1 MNSSSE
7 NQPSNSENENSSAS
21 DSEPIG
27 DLIDFLLESE
37 TEPKTAIDCSDSL
50 SEDVDLL
57 GGDLE
62 SDLAA
67 SSNALEGGLA
77 GGEIEVEIESESQPT
92 LTEAVEYQ
100 AFLQQKVKPENVV
113 EPEITGAEIANV
125 SSIEQVEAID
135 TEKASPEDLADAVNT
150 LIPLIVELLQ
160 FKLNDSREGVIQTIR
175 PVMDQL
181 IEYRIQEDSP
191 KMAAAIAKILPDAI
205 TAKINLDPETIAK
218 AIAPEI
224 ALSIREQILL
234 DQNAIPQVLG
244 PEMGKAIKAQ
254 IESERDAMVD
264 ALYPVIGS
272 TISKYMVE
280 VVQDINQKV
289 ESTLSPAGIK
299 RKIRAKFQGVS
310 EAELIFKESIGY
322 HIRAIFLIDKD
333 SGLVI
338 QEIQVPGEE
347 HLDSDMLAG
356 MLTAIRSFANDC
368 ISAGS
373 ELDSIDYG
381 DWQIPLEVAG
391 YCYLAVVVKGE
402 PPKQFI
408 TKIRQVLGEIVMEH
422 DDAIQNFAGNLANV
436 PIGIKT
442 KLEQLTESN
451 KDKPQTSSSSPVLLW
466 LLIFIMS
473 IVFIP
478 WGIVSY
484 RARVAHH
491 IEQNTAAQLDAA
503 PELSV
508 YRLDS
513 KVKAGKLTVAG
524 RVPSDYLSM
533 QAGTIAQKIASQNK
547 LQLDNQI
554 VTVNVPVNPSLVT
567 GEIQRLTNLF
577 NQQPTVA
584 IETDYTPKILTVKG
598 FVLDKTTRQTI
609 SQAFRQIPGI
619 EQLVFNLVE
628 QLPRFEQRVYF
639 DQGSSQLNSAAN
651 LSKIKATKQL
661 LRQYPQLHLK
671 LIVHSDGSGSTRINQ
686 KLAKK
691 RCQVVKATLIEGG
704 IEPDRLVLDCNSPIL
719 PSNNQDN
726 RAWGLNRYVGFEP
739 LIPSNLS
746 Q

>member
-1 MNSSSE
+1 MNSSPE
-7 NQPSNSENENSSAS
+7 NLPSNSNHKNSSAS

-27 DLIDFLLESE
+27 DLIDFLLDSE
-37 TEPKTAIDCSDSL
+37 QSASDSL
-50 SEDVDLL
+50 FEPKVSTEHVDSLAA
-57 GGDLE
+57 DLE
-62 SDLAA
+62 SDLTAP
-67 SSNALEGGLA
+67 SPALDEGIA
-77 GGEIEVEIESESQPT
+77 VEEIEVEIESESNPT
-92 LTEAVEYQ
+92 LAEAVEYQ
-100 AFLQQKVKPENVV
+100 AFLQQTVKPEQV
-113 EPEITGAEIANV
+113 EPKTTNAEITQV
-125 SSIEQVEAID
+125 SSIEEVEAID
-135 TEKASPEDLADAVNT
+135 TETASPEDLADAVNT

-160 FKLNDSREGVIQTIR
+160 FKLNDSKEGVIQTIR
-175 PVMDQL
+175 PVIDQL
-181 IEYRIQEDSP
+181 IEHRIQEDSP

-205 TAKINLDPETIAK
+205 TEKINLDPETIAR

-234 DQNAIPQVLG
+234 DEHAIPQVLG

-289 ESTLSPAGIK
+289 ESTLSLEGIK
-299 RKIRAKFQGVS
+299 RKIRARAQGVS

-322 HIRAIFLIDKD
+322 YVRAIFLIDKD

-338 QEIQVPGEE
+338 QEIQVPGSE

-368 ISAGS
+368 ISTSS

-408 TKIRQVLGEIVMEH
+408 TKIRQVLGEIVLEY
-422 DDAIQNFAGNLANV
+422 DDEIQNFDGNIAHV
-436 PIGIKT
+436 PHGIKT
-442 KLEQLTESN
+442 KLEELTESN
-451 KDKPQTSSSSPVLLW
+451 KDKSQKSTSSPILLW

-478 WGIVSY
+478 WGIVNY
-484 RARVAHH
+484 RARLAHN
-491 IEQNTAAQLDAA
+491 IEQNTATQLDAA

-508 YRLDS
+508 YRLDPQ
-513 KVKAGKLTVAG
+513 VKAGKLTITG
-524 RVPSDYLSM
+524 RVPSEYLSN
-533 QAGTIAQKIASQNK
+533 QAAIITQKIASQNK
-547 LQLDNQI
+547 LELDNHI
-554 VTVNVPVNPSLVT
+554 VTINVPVNPSLVT
-567 GEIQRLTNLF
+567 GEIQRLTKLF
-577 NQQPTVA
+577 NQQSTVA
-584 IETDYTPKILTVKG
+584 IETDYELKTLTVKG
-598 FVLDKTTRQTI
+598 FILDKTTRQTI
-609 SQAFRQIPGI
+609 NQAFRQIPGI
-619 EQLVFNLVE
+619 EQIVFNIVE
-628 QLPRFEQRVYF
+628 QLPLIEQRVYF
-639 DQGSSQLNSAAN
+639 NQGSSQLNSIDN

-671 LIVHSDGSGSTRINQ
+671 LVVHSDGSGSTRINQ
-686 KLAKK
+686 KLGQK

-704 IEPDRLVLDCNSPIL
+704 IEPDRLLMDCNSSIL
-719 PSNNQDN
+719 PSNKENYHPQ
-726 RAWGLNRYVGFEP
+726 WSKRYVSLKPF
-739 LIPSNLS
+739 ISSNLS